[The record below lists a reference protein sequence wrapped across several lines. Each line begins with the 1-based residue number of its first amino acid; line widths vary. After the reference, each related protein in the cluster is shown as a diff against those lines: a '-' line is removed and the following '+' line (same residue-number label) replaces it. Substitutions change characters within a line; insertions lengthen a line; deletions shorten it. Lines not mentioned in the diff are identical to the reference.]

1 MHKIYSR
8 KRLIIAKIKNNKI
21 KQKENYKNKGRA
33 IYVSLVI
40 IIAFAVVVYLAK
52 TINPIFELLCRDKAK
67 SIATIITNEE
77 ATNIMKEHSYQD
89 LFTLEKDANEN
100 ITMIKS
106 NIFSINEIT
115 SSIALKIQKKIDKEG
130 GEKVS
135 IPLGSFSGI
144 RLLSGSGPKVNI
156 KIASIGN
163 VETDLKSEF
172 SAQGINQTLHRV
184 YLQVICHIGILTP
197 FSNIEESVT
206 NQVLI
211 AENVIVGHIPSSYY
225 NLEGMTKS
233 DAADII
239 E

>member
-8 KRLIIAKIKNNKI
+8 KRLIIPKVKFNKE
-21 KQKENYKNKGRA
+21 KEYKKTKRA
-33 IYVSLVI
+33 IYVSLII
-40 IIAFAVVVYLAK
+40 IIAFLVLLYLLK
-52 TINPIFELLCRDKAK
+52 TINPIFELLSKDKAK
-67 SIATIITNEE
+67 GLATTITNQE
-77 ATNIMKEHSYQD
+77 ATNVMREYSYQD
-89 LFTLEKDANEN
+89 LFTVEKDSNEN

-106 NIFSINEIT
+106 NVFPINEIT
-115 SSIALKIQKKIDKEG
+115 SSIALKIQQGIDEEGKEKIK
-130 GEKVS
+130 
-135 IPLGSFSGI
+135 IPLGAFSGI
-144 RLLSGSGPKVNI
+144 KLLAGSGPNVNI

-172 SAQGINQTLHRV
+172 KAQGINQTLHRV
-184 YLQVICHIGILTP
+184 YLQVKCQIGILTP

-211 AENVIVGHIPSSYY
+211 AENVIVGNIPSSYY

-233 DAADII
+233 DAVDII

>member
-8 KRLIIAKIKNNKI
+8 KRLIIPKIKVQSKDENKHTR
-21 KQKENYKNKGRA
+21 KA
-33 IYVSLVI
+33 IYVSLI
-40 IIAFAVVVYLAK
+40 TIIAFIFVIYLAK

-67 SIATIITNEE
+67 GIATIITNEE
-77 ATNIMKEHSYQD
+77 ATNVMKEYSYQD
-89 LFTLEKDANEN
+89 LFTIEKDSNEN

-106 NIFSINEIT
+106 NVFPINEIT
-115 SSIALKIQKKIDKEG
+115 SNIALKIQQRIDKKG
-130 GEKVS
+130 KEKVS
-135 IPLGSFSGI
+135 IPLGAFSGI
-144 RLLSGSGPKVNI
+144 KLLAGSGPNVNI
-156 KIASIGN
+156 KIASLGN

-172 SAQGINQTLHRV
+172 TAQGINQTLHRI
-184 YLQVICHIGILTP
+184 YLQVKCKVGILTP
-197 FSNIEESVT
+197 FSNIEENIT

-225 NLEGMTKS
+225 NLEGITKS